1 MEPNA
6 KAAVI
11 NSNFRICI
19 PQWKDQDGTTLSV
32 NAVFQ
37 KGPPS
42 NSKGTTPRTEGSKGA
57 STQNRP
63 NGLETGQCRKTYEQK
78 IVERFGGQQELDL
91 VIPAP
96 VPQTPEVPQQPSLFG
111 GDEQLLRLAESLAWR
126 DEDDKA
132 AD

>member
-1 MEPNA
+1 MPFS
-6 KAAVI
+6 K
-11 NSNFRICI
+11 RGH
-19 PQWKDQDGTTLSV
+19 PQI
-32 NAVFQ
+32 Q
-37 KGPPS
+37 KGPVGERRGR
-42 NSKGTTPRTEGSKGA
+42 KGPVPKTGHYDF
-57 STQNRP
+57 QNRP

>member
-1 MEPNA
+1 M
-6 KAAVI
+6 KRSRRH
-11 NSNFRICI
+11 NSIGKCRFPKGATLKFKR
-19 PQWKDQDGTTLSV
+19 DQLRERRGR
-32 NAVFQ
+32 
-37 KGPPS
+37 KGPVP
-42 NSKGTTPRTEGSKGA
+42 KTGHYDF
-57 STQNRP
+57 QNRP

-96 VPQTPEVPQQPSLFG
+96 VPQTPEVLQQPSLFG